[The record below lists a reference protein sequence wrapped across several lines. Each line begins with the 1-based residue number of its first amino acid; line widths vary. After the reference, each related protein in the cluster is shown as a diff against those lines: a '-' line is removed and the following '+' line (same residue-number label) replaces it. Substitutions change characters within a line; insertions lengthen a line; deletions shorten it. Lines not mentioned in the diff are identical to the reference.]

1 MRAGLRRATEDDI
14 PAILADIRPVDEI
27 EMRALGTT
35 PESAMREGLGL
46 SDFVLTG
53 TIDGAPVCM
62 LGVAP
67 HNILLGHGSPWMLA
81 SSAIESAQVPFLRA
95 CRPVVAEM
103 RRRYPLLA
111 NVVHAEN
118 RAAIRWLRWV
128 GFRFCMEADGEAM
141 QVREVNGHP
150 FHVFF
155 LGE

>member
-14 PAILADIRPVDEI
+14 PAILAGIRPADEV

-35 PESAMREGLGL
+35 PENAMREGLGL

-67 HNILLGHGSPWMLA
+67 YCVLTGKGTPWMLA
-81 SSAIESAQVPFLRA
+81 STAIEAAQVPFLRA

-103 RRRYPLLA
+103 RRRYPELA

-118 RAAIRWLRWV
+118 HVAIRWLRWV
-128 GFRFCMEADGEAM
+128 GFRFCMEPDGKTM
-141 QVREVNGHP
+141 QRHMINEHP

-155 LGE
+155 IGA